1 MGLFDKMKGVAS
13 QAVGEAQ
20 TEIAKAKDDFAAARA
35 DDPVLAH
42 DAAAAASVPT
52 AAAPVPLMEIVS
64 HIDGKNAKVR
74 LWPDRLEWERPRGLS
89 GGKLTAGVLTGGA
102 SLLVTGVK
110 GGKDEHDMVF
120 LRNVTNVNS
129 RKDGIMYYAV
139 EVQTAS
145 GGAVN
150 TVSFRVSKTEANE
163 FRSSILA
170 AMQRLQGE
178 QSAPATVHVVAPAAA
193 TEAAAVPDLAAQL
206 HQLAA
211 LRDAGIL
218 SEQEFAMKK
227 ADILGRM

>member
-1 MGLFDKMKGVAS
+1 
-13 QAVGEAQ
+13 
-20 TEIAKAKDDFAAARA
+20 
-35 DDPVLAH
+35 
-42 DAAAAASVPT
+42 
-52 AAAPVPLMEIVS
+52 
-64 HIDGKNAKVR
+64 
-74 LWPDRLEWERPRGLS
+74 
-89 GGKLTAGVLTGGA
+89 
-102 SLLVTGVK
+102 
-110 GGKDEHDMVF
+110 
-120 LRNVTNVNS
+120 VTNVNS

-193 TEAAAVPDLAAQL
+193 TEAAAVPGLAAQL

>member
-1 MGLFDKMKGVAS
+1 
-13 QAVGEAQ
+13 
-20 TEIAKAKDDFAAARA
+20 
-35 DDPVLAH
+35 
-42 DAAAAASVPT
+42 
-52 AAAPVPLMEIVS
+52 MEIVS

-120 LRNVTNVNS
+120 LRSVTNVNS

-170 AMQRLQGE
+170 AMQRLQGGAE
-178 QSAPATVHVVAPAAA
+178 CARDSA
-193 TEAAAVPDLAAQL
+193 
-206 HQLAA
+206 
-211 LRDAGIL
+211 R
-218 SEQEFAMKK
+218 
-227 ADILGRM
+227 GRARRRPGSGRGA

>member
-1 MGLFDKMKGVAS
+1 
-13 QAVGEAQ
+13 
-20 TEIAKAKDDFAAARA
+20 
-35 DDPVLAH
+35 
-42 DAAAAASVPT
+42 
-52 AAAPVPLMEIVS
+52 
-64 HIDGKNAKVR
+64 
-74 LWPDRLEWERPRGLS
+74 LS

-120 LRNVTNVNS
+120 LRSVTNVNS

-170 AMQRLQGE
+170 AMQRLQGGAE
-178 QSAPATVHVVAPAAA
+178 CARDSA
-193 TEAAAVPDLAAQL
+193 
-206 HQLAA
+206 
-211 LRDAGIL
+211 R
-218 SEQEFAMKK
+218 
-227 ADILGRM
+227 GRARRRPGSGRGA

>member
-13 QAVGEAQ
+13 QAVGEAR
-20 TEIAKAKDDFAAARA
+20 TSMAKTKDDFVAARA
-35 DDPVLAH
+35 EDPMLAREG
-42 DAAAAASVPT
+42 
-52 AAAPVPLMEIVS
+52 APVASDPALAVPSPLMEVVS
-64 HIDGKNAKVR
+64 HIDGKNARVR

-89 GGKLTAGVLTGGA
+89 GGKLTAGVFTGGA

-129 RKDGIMYYAV
+129 RKDGVLYYAV

-150 TVSFRVSKTEANE
+150 TVSFRVSKSEAGE
-163 FRSSILA
+163 FRSAILA
-170 AMQRLQGE
+170 AMQRLHE
-178 QSAPATVHVVAPAAA
+178 NPAAAAQVQHVAPAAPPVP
-193 TEAAAVPDLAAQL
+193 AAAPDLAAQL
-206 HQLAA
+206 HQLAG

-218 SEQEFAMKK
+218 SEEEFATKK
-227 ADILGRM
+227 ADILSRM

>member
-1 MGLFDKMKGVAS
+1 MGLFDRMKDVAG
-13 QAVGEAQ
+13 QAVGEARAGM
-20 TEIAKAKDDFAAARA
+20 TKAKGDFAAARA
-35 DDPVLAH
+35 DDPLLAKETVP
-42 DAAAAASVPT
+42 AASDP
-52 AAAPVPLMEIVS
+52 AAVGPAPLMEVVS

-150 TVSFRVSKTEANE
+150 TVAFRVNKTEANE
-163 FRSSILA
+163 FRSAILA
-170 AMQRLQGE
+170 AMQRLQE
-178 QSAPATVHVVAPAAA
+178 NHVAPTTVHVVSSAAA
-193 TEAAAVPDLAAQL
+193 SEPTAAPDLAAQL
-206 HQLAA
+206 HQLAG

-218 SEQEFAMKK
+218 SAEEFAAKK
-227 ADILGRM
+227 AEILSRM